1 MPIPS
6 DTSPKKHPAHPP
18 KVGVGGVLTCSVE
31 RVGSFCPAGLLFH
44 GGVEGGRERGGDALG
59 GFASEGSCGGQGAVG
74 QAPDP
79 QLSTF

>member
-1 MPIPS
+1 
-6 DTSPKKHPAHPP
+6 
-18 KVGVGGVLTCSVE
+18 
-31 RVGSFCPAGLLFH
+31 
-44 GGVEGGRERGGDALG
+44 LG